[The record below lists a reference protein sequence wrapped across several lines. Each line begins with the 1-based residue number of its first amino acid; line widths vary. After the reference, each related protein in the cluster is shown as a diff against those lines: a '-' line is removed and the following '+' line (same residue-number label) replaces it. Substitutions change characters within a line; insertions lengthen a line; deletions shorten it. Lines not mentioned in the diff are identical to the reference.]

1 MSVRLLLNLEI
12 TDLKNTNL
20 NIYLCQNLFET
31 FLEMNVEN
39 QGIKL
44 SFFNFQLFRGPLLLG
59 STICYLLPSMNLY
72 HDYMHDPWTNGHLR
86 GKHLKKKFFCKKW
99 RMRGGGWTVLGRQCP
114 RVLCSKM

>member
-44 SFFNFQLFRGPLLLG
+44 SFFNFPLFRGPLLLG
-59 STICYLLPSMNLY
+59 STISFLLPPNTYIMNLY
-72 HDYMHDPWTNGHLR
+72 HDYMYDP
-86 GKHLKKKFFCKKW
+86 
-99 RMRGGGWTVLGRQCP
+99 
-114 RVLCSKM
+114 